1 MIEALNFENAY
12 RHGDALPVLLR
23 MRYGEFVER
32 LKYEVPNYNGMEY
45 DQYDTPAAVYLIWRD
60 AAGNIQAG
68 SRISPTNRPYMIRD
82 LWPNSVQTTDLPSS
96 PRVWEITRFFVGKHL
111 PDDLRRRAHGELLCA
126 YLEFGQ
132 YHGITSYIG
141 TAPPRLWKHTLIK
154 YGWPVEFLGEVTDV
168 GFAEKIRS
176 GLMRVSAEILA
187 NVRRT
192 AGIAWPV
199 LPDLDLPMEKAA

>member
-1 MIEALNFENAY
+1 
-12 RHGDALPVLLR
+12 LP
-23 MRYGEFVER
+23 E
-32 LKYEVPNYNGMEY
+32 
-45 DQYDTPAAVYLIWRD
+45 
-60 AAGNIQAG
+60 
-68 SRISPTNRPYMIRD
+68 
-82 LWPNSVQTTDLPSS
+82 
-96 PRVWEITRFFVGKHL
+96 
-111 PDDLRRRAHGELLCA
+111 DLRRRAHGELLCA

-132 YHGITSYIG
+132 YHGIASYIG

-176 GLMRVSAEILA
+176 SLMRVSAEILA